1 MEPFQREL
9 ARHSERKM
17 KRGIPKGKYVILR
30 LTWDKV
36 YKPDLE
42 LYEKLSKL
50 AESKNMKLDAYCKDM
65 LREHVESKKW
75 LATSKL
81 LKVSLWRGWIN
92 ESQENTSGSQIGAVE
107 HF

>member
-65 LREHVESKKW
+65 LREHVESKK
-75 LATSKL
+75 
-81 LKVSLWRGWIN
+81 
-92 ESQENTSGSQIGAVE
+92 
-107 HF
+107 